1 MVLGL
6 GDFMNMRSW
15 HLSICMAD
23 FEYMIASDK
32 RRIANCKQKS
42 RIGKNVVIKTRI
54 IVRYRI
60 WFVIMSDNKKT
71 ENRVVPLYMKREQT
85 IRIRVIL
92 YFHQFWDVS
101 KHKQTGRKRGNR
113 GLLIN

>member
-1 MVLGL
+1 
-6 GDFMNMRSW
+6 
-15 HLSICMAD
+15 MAD

-71 ENRVVPLYMKREQT
+71 GKTVVVPLYMKRN
-85 IRIRVIL
+85 R
-92 YFHQFWDVS
+92 QFES
-101 KHKQTGRKRGNR
+101 
-113 GLLIN
+113 GLLLFCISINFGIFLNTNKRKEREKIGGY